1 MVKNQPVMRETHV
14 PSLGW
19 EDPLEKG
26 MATHSSILGLP
37 GDSDSKVVSNV
48 GDSGSIPGSG
58 RVPGKGNGYPLQYSY
73 LKNSMDRGTW
83 QATVHGVAKEL
94 HMPERLS
101 LLFFEEVLICTT
113 LTTTL

>member
-73 LKNSMDRGTW
+73 LKNPTDRGAW
-83 QATVHGVAKEL
+83 WATVPWGHKEL
-94 HMPERLS
+94 G
-101 LLFFEEVLICTT
+101 TT
-113 LTTTL
+113 E